1 MVYRRLLRGISI
13 VALLALSTVLLEC
26 GSSSSSPAPA
36 APAPPA
42 APPAPSGPLVLT
54 LTPVLSGLNSPVDL
68 QNAADGTGRLFVVEQ
83 QGQIRIVSNNSLVPT
98 PFLDITS
105 LVDFGGEKGLLG
117 LAFHPAYT
125 QNRRF
130 FVNYDRVASGQM
142 QTVIAEFQTLASNP
156 NQADPNSQR
165 ILFTVNQP
173 FPNHKGGQ
181 LAFGPDGFL
190 YIGLGDGGSAGDPLG
205 NAQNRGVLLGKMLR
219 IDVDHTSPGLQYAI
233 PSDNPFLNGVD
244 RGEVWAYGLRN
255 PWRFSF
261 DVSSGR
267 LFAADVGQDKFEEI
281 DILQKGGNFGW
292 NIMEGLHCFKP
303 SSGCNMTGLILP
315 ITEYDH
321 SQGDAVI
328 GGYVYRGA
336 AIPRLSGT
344 YLFSDFESGTIWGL
358 TENSS
363 GQWTRS
369 QLIAGGRNISSFGR
383 DEAGELY
390 VLDYSGSLL
399 RITAQ

>member
-205 NAQNRGVLLGKMLR
+205 NAQNRRVLLGKMLR

-303 SSGCNMTGLILP
+303 PSGCNMTGLILP

>member
-54 LTPVLSGLNSPVDL
+54 LSPVLSGLNSPVDL

-205 NAQNRGVLLGKMLR
+205 NAQNRRVLLGKMLR

>member
-1 MVYRRLLRGISI
+1 MFYRRLLRGISI

-26 GSSSSSPAPA
+26 GGSSSSPAPP

-42 APPAPSGPLVLT
+42 APPPPSGPLVLT

-68 QNAADGTGRLFVVEQ
+68 QNAADGSGRLFVVEQ

-117 LAFHPAYT
+117 LAFHPAYS

-130 FVNYDRVASGQM
+130 FVNYDRVVSGQM
-142 QTVIAEFQTLASNP
+142 QTVIAEFQTSASNP

-205 NAQNRGVLLGKMLR
+205 NAQNRQVLLGKMLR

-261 DVSSGR
+261 DVPSGR
-267 LFAADVGQDKFEEI
+267 LFVADVGQDKFEEI

-358 TENSS
+358 TENST